1 MAAVLELVN
10 IVAADPVLVLD
21 LLDRVMGHGILRV
34 ERGWFPG
41 QLAGGLGH
49 WPVLMICGLVA
60 AFRDSPACGAFLV
73 YGASEFRA
81 VPDRVLHP
89 APVLAQLLPPG

>member
-21 LLDRVMGHGILRV
+21 LLDRVIGHGILRV
-34 ERGWFPG
+34 DRGWFPG

-60 AFRDSPACGAFLV
+60 AYRDSPACGAFLI
-73 YGASEFRA
+73 YGASEFRT
-81 VPDRVLHP
+81 VLDLVRLP
-89 APVLAQLLPPG
+89 TPWPVQPSLPW

>member
-1 MAAVLELVN
+1 MAVVFELVN
-10 IVAADPVLVLD
+10 IVATDPVLVLD
-21 LLDRVMGHGILRV
+21 LLDRVMAHGILRV
-34 ERGWFPG
+34 DRGWFPG

-73 YGASEFRA
+73 YGASELRA
-81 VPDRVLHP
+81 GPDRVLHP
-89 APVLAQLLPPG
+89 ARMLVQLLPPG

>member
-1 MAAVLELVN
+1 MAAVFELVN

-21 LLDRVMGHGILRV
+21 QLDRVMGHDILRV
-34 ERGWFPG
+34 DRGWFLG

-60 AFRDSPACGAFLV
+60 ASRDSPACGAFLV
-73 YGASEFRA
+73 YGVSELHA
-81 VPDRVLHP
+81 GPDRVLHP
-89 APVLAQLLPPG
+89 ARMLVQLLPPV

>member
-34 ERGWFPG
+34 DRGWFPG

-73 YGASEFRA
+73 YGVSEFCA
-81 VPDRVLHP
+81 IPDRVRLP
-89 APVLAQLLPPG
+89 APSLVRLSRSG

>member
-10 IVAADPVLVLD
+10 IVAADSVLVLD

-34 ERGWFPG
+34 DRGWFPG

-81 VPDRVLHP
+81 IPDRVRLP
-89 APVLAQLLPPG
+89 APSLVRL

>member
-34 ERGWFPG
+34 DRGWFPG

-81 VPDRVLHP
+81 VPDRVRLP
-89 APVLAQLLPPG
+89 APLLVRLSRSG